1 VLTVDMETI
10 RELQA
15 YGYIFFT
22 IFLAVIL
29 YSYLYHLYR
38 SEKSGERNFEKYANM
53 ALRDEL
59 TDAPV
64 EPMSPLN
71 KAKD

>member
-1 VLTVDMETI
+1 METI

-29 YSYLYHLYR
+29 YAYLYHLYR
-38 SEKSGERNFEKYANM
+38 SEKSGERNFEKYADM
-53 ALRDEL
+53 ALHDDV
-59 TDAPV
+59 TDAPI

>member
-1 VLTVDMETI
+1 METI

-15 YGYIFFT
+15 YGYILFT
-22 IFLAVIL
+22 IFLVVIL

-53 ALRDEL
+53 ALHDDV

-71 KAKD
+71 KEKD

>member
-1 VLTVDMETI
+1 METI

-22 IFLAVIL
+22 IFLVVIL

-53 ALRDEL
+53 ALHDDV

>member
-1 VLTVDMETI
+1 METI

-29 YSYLYHLYR
+29 YSYIYHLYR
-38 SEKSGERNFEKYANM
+38 DEKTGTRNYEKYSNM
-53 ALRDEL
+53 ALRDSL
-59 TDAPV
+59 DDAPV
-64 EPMSPLN
+64 EAISPLN
-71 KAKD
+71 KEKE